1 MRRFLIIAI
10 LVVAV
15 AGGLLV
21 MRQSSQ
27 AQSTNS
33 ETETQILD
41 QTNAQVGDL
50 RLTVSATGG
59 VTPKRQVPLLFASSG
74 IVTQVLVKA
83 GDSVKAGDE
92 LAQLDTSDLQA
103 AFNDALVQLQ
113 IQQIA
118 YDALT
123 NPPREADL
131 ALAQAAVTAAQ
142 AALNAAFSNT
152 NPNAAQIAQLQ
163 SDLARNQLW
172 QAQLQRDISAHTT
185 GFAPDVSGLIP
196 DGVDVPLE
204 VINQINQGLAG
215 IIPSFPSLGG
225 VSESSLDQA
234 QYGVQIAD
242 ANAAAAANQG
252 ADPGS
257 VASANA
263 AVVSAQQQL
272 DRLKNGPSDYD
283 LQAAAISL
291 NLAALAVE
299 QAQTALDN
307 GILVAPFS
315 GAIAQNQLVEGEV
328 PPSDKAAMLLV
339 DSSELYVDLA
349 IDETDVVKL
358 SVEQQVELT
367 FDALPDAGITGHV
380 SRISTTPTIIGQL
393 VTYPVRVT
401 LNPTDAPVR
410 IGMSATA
417 TIIVDQLDQALIVP
431 NRFIRID
438 RTTQDAFVT
447 TKDDKGNF
455 SEIPVQL
462 GLRNELN
469 SQIVGGLTDGQ
480 QIFLLPRSSFN
491 PFGN

>member
-10 LVVAV
+10 VVIVV
-15 AGGLLV
+15 AGGLLI
-21 MRQSSQ
+21 MRQGSQ
-27 AQSTNS
+27 AQSTS
-33 ETETQILD
+33 SDTETQILD
-41 QTNAQVGDL
+41 QTSAEMGDL
-50 RLTVSATGG
+50 RLTVSASGG

-74 IVTQVLVKA
+74 VVELVLVEA

-92 LAQLDTSDLQA
+92 LAELDTTDLQA
-103 AFNDALVQLQ
+103 AFNDAQVQLQ
-113 IQQIA
+113 LQQIA
-118 YDALT
+118 YEALT

-131 ALAQAAVTAAQ
+131 VLAQSAVTVAQ
-142 AALNAAFSNT
+142 AALNAAYNNT
-152 NPNAAQIAQLQ
+152 NPNAEQIAQLQ

-185 GFAPDVSGLIP
+185 GFSPDISGLIP
-196 DGVDVPLE
+196 DGVDVPPE

-215 IIPSFPSLGG
+215 VIPSVPSLGG

-242 ANAAAAANQG
+242 ANAAAAASQE

-283 LQAAAISL
+283 LQAAEISV
-291 NLAALAVE
+291 NLAQLAVE

-307 GILVAPFS
+307 AMLIAPFS
-315 GAIAQNQLVEGEV
+315 GVIAQNQLVEGEV
-328 PPSDKAAMLLV
+328 PPTDNAAMLLV

-358 SVEQQVELT
+358 SEGQAVELT
-367 FDALPDAGITGHV
+367 FDALPDAGITGRV
-380 SRISTTPTIIGQL
+380 TRIGTKPTILGQL
-393 VTYPVRVT
+393 VTYPVRAT
-401 LNPTDAPVR
+401 LNPTNAPVR

-417 TIIVDQLDQALIVP
+417 TIIVDQLNDVLMVP

-438 RTTQDAFVT
+438 RTTQNAYVT
-447 TKDDKGNF
+447 VKDSQGQF

-469 SQIVGGLTDGQ
+469 SQIMSGLNDGQ

-491 PFGN
+491 PFDN